1 MMSNQLDAQ
10 LRLPETPA
18 VNLKTI
24 SDIESLR
31 LVGDFEDV
39 QAEAVLITVPIGKP
53 SKTTFFRTHPDKQYT
68 FPCMLLELKD
78 TNETYILYPQVS
90 ELIKGLARPVCLYFA
105 VDTSGA
111 PRLIPVPLPANGNSN
126 QWHVSLQRCVVT
138 ARQKWIR
145 MQADMAAKAY
155 SGYASAMM
163 LEPTW
168 PTETMDELVQIAAG
182 GNIITTAD
190 HPVIVRLRGEDVL

>member
-1 MMSNQLDAQ
+1 MSNQLDAQ

-24 SDIESLR
+24 SDIENLR
-31 LVGDFEDV
+31 LVGNFEDV
-39 QAEAVLITVPIGKP
+39 QAEPVLITVPIGKP
-53 SKTTFFRTHPDKQYT
+53 SKTTFFRTHPEQEYT

-111 PRLIPVPLPANGNSN
+111 PRLIPVPLPVNGNSN
-126 QWHVSLQRCVVT
+126 QWHRSLQQCVLMAKT
-138 ARQKWIR
+138 RWIR
-145 MQADMAAKAY
+145 MQADMSAKAY
-155 SGYASAMM
+155 AACASGIV

-190 HPVIVRLRGEDVL
+190 HPVIVRLRGEEVL

>member
-111 PRLIPVPLPANGNSN
+111 PRLIPVPLPVNGNSN
-126 QWHVSLQRCVVT
+126 QWHRSLQQCVLL
-138 ARQKWIR
+138 ARTRWIR
-145 MQADMAAKAY
+145 MQADLSTKAY
-155 SGYASAMM
+155 AACASEMK

-168 PTETMDELVQIAAG
+168 PTETMDELVQIAAQ
-182 GNIITTAD
+182 GNIIKTAD

>member
-24 SDIESLR
+24 SDIENLR
-31 LVGDFEDV
+31 LVGNFEDV
-39 QAEAVLITVPIGKP
+39 QAEPVLITVPIGKP
-53 SKTTFFRTHPDKQYT
+53 SKTTFFRTHPEQEYT

-78 TNETYILYPQVS
+78 CNETYILTPQIS
-90 ELIKGLARPVCLYFA
+90 ELIRGLARPVCLYLA
-105 VDTSGA
+105 VDTNGA

-126 QWHVSLQRCVVT
+126 QWHLSLQQCVLMAKT
-138 ARQKWIR
+138 RWIR
-145 MQADMAAKAY
+145 MQADMSAKAY
-155 SGYASAMM
+155 AACASGIV

-168 PTETMDELVQIAAG
+168 PTETMSELVQIAAR
-182 GNIITTAD
+182 GNVITTAD